1 MRDTK
6 MQVENLIQ
14 DLINRPQ
21 YSITQAEKEKLLLKI
36 LKAQIKDMSGKNRHL
51 KSMYSKLRVNI
62 PGIKKIADIPFIPV
76 QMFKKF
82 DLTTCSKSDV
92 IRTLKSSSTTGQ
104 NPSKISIDKITASR
118 QTKALTSILSS
129 YLGNKR
135 RPFLVI
141 DTKSQNVQSF
151 DLTARGAAI
160 RGLSTF
166 AKSITYALKET
177 PNGGIELDIK
187 EFKEFCKKYK
197 GQDVYVFGFTYII
210 WTKLVQALKKLSKKT
225 NIEFKS
231 IKIFH
236 SGGWKKL
243 KDQSVSEETFSA
255 EVAKIF
261 NTKTENIFNFYGMA
275 EQTGVIFIDC
285 RKGFKHIP
293 NFADVIIRNPLTLGE
308 SALNQPGPIEIVS
321 ILGNSYPSQALLTE
335 DIGILAGIDNCP
347 CSRKGKYI
355 KFKSR
360 VEKAEIRGCGD
371 TFEESDD

>member
-1 MRDTK
+1 
-6 MQVENLIQ
+6 MQTENLVQ
-14 DLINRPQ
+14 DLVSRPQ
-21 YSITQAEKEKLLLKI
+21 YSIPQAEKEKLLLKI
-36 LKAQIKDMSGKNRHL
+36 LKAQITDMNGKNRHL
-51 KSMYSKLRVNI
+51 KSMYSKLMVNI

-82 DLTTCSKSDV
+82 DLTTCNKADIV
-92 IRTLKSSSTTGQ
+92 RTLKSSSTTGQ

>member
-1 MRDTK
+1 
-6 MQVENLIQ
+6 MQVETLIQ
-14 DLINRPQ
+14 DLISRPQ
-21 YSITQAEKEKLLLKI
+21 YSILQAEKEKLLLQI
-36 LKAQIKDMSGKNRHL
+36 LKAQITDMSGKNRHL
-51 KSMYSKLRVNI
+51 KSMYSKLKVNI
-62 PGIKKIADIPFIPV
+62 PSIKKIADVPFIPV

-82 DLTTCSKSDV
+82 DLTICNKADV
-92 IRTLKSSSTTGQ
+92 VRTLKSSSTTGQ

-118 QTKALTSILSS
+118 QTKALTAILSS
-129 YLGNKR
+129 YLGSKR

-177 PNGGIELDIK
+177 PSGIELDIK
-187 EFKEFCKKYK
+187 EFKEFCEKYK
-197 GQDVYVFGFTYII
+197 GQDVYVFGFTFII
-210 WTKLVQALKKLSKKT
+210 WTKLVHALKKLGKKT
-225 NIEFKS
+225 NVGFKS

-243 KDQSVSEETFSA
+243 KDQSVSEQDFSA

-285 RKGFKHIP
+285 RKGFKHVP
-293 NFADVIIRNPLTLGE
+293 NFADVIIRDPLTLKE
-308 SALNQPGPIEIVS
+308 SGLNQPGPIEVVS
-321 ILGNSYPSQALLTE
+321 VLGNSYPSQALLTE
-335 DIGILAGIDNCP
+335 DIGILAGIDNCS
-347 CSRKGKYI
+347 CGRKGKYI

>member
-1 MRDTK
+1 

-14 DLINRPQ
+14 DLITRLQ
-21 YSITQAEKEKLLLKI
+21 YSIPQAEKEKLLLQI
-36 LKAQIKDMSGKNRHL
+36 LKSQIMDMSEKNRHL
-51 KSMYSKLRVNI
+51 KSMYDKLKMNI
-62 PGIKKIADIPFIPV
+62 PDIKKIEDIPFIPV

-82 DLTTCSKSDV
+82 DLTTCNKADV
-92 IRTLKSSSTTGQ
+92 VRTLKSSSTTGQ
-104 NPSKISIDKITASR
+104 HPSKISIDKITASR

-129 YLGNKR
+129 YLGSKR

-177 PNGGIELDIK
+177 PKGGIELDMK
-187 EFKEFCKKYK
+187 EFKEFCERYK

-210 WTKLVQALKKLSKKT
+210 WTKLVHALKKLSKKNNT
-225 NIEFKS
+225 RFKN

-261 NTKTENIFNFYGMA
+261 STKTGNIFNFYGMA
-275 EQTGVIFIDC
+275 EQTGVIFVDC
-285 RKGFKHIP
+285 NKGFKHVP
-293 NFADVIIRNPLTLGE
+293 NFADVIIRNPLTLEE
-308 SALNQPGPIEIVS
+308 SELNQPGPIEVVS
-321 ILGNSYPSQALLTE
+321 VLGNSYPSQALLTE
-335 DIGILAGIDNCP
+335 DIGIVAGIDDCP
-347 CSRKGKYI
+347 CGRKGKYI

-371 TFEESDD
+371 TFEESND

>member
-1 MRDTK
+1 

-14 DLINRPQ
+14 DLISRPQ
-21 YSITQAEKEKLLLKI
+21 YSIPQSEKEKLILQI
-36 LKAQIKDMSGKNRHL
+36 LKAQIADMAGKNRHL
-51 KSMYSKLRVNI
+51 KSMYGKLKVNI
-62 PGIKKIADIPFIPV
+62 PGIKKIKDVPFIPV
-76 QMFKKF
+76 RMFKKF
-82 DLTTCSKSDV
+82 DLTTCSKSD
-92 IRTLKSSSTTGQ
+92 ITRTLKSSSTTGQ

-141 DTKSQNVQSF
+141 DSKSQNVQSF

-177 PNGGIELDIK
+177 AEGGIELDIN

-197 GQDVYVFGFTYII
+197 GQDVYVFGFTFII
-210 WTKLVQALKKLSKKT
+210 WTKLVQALKKLGEKNNT
-225 NIEFKS
+225 GFKS

-243 KDQSVSEETFSA
+243 KDQSVSEEAFSA

-261 NTKTENIFNFYGMA
+261 STKAENIFNFYGMA
-275 EQTGVIFIDC
+275 EQTGVIFVDC
-285 RKGFKHIP
+285 NKGFKHVP
-293 NFADVIIRNPLTLGE
+293 NFADVIIRNPITLEE
-308 SALNQPGPIEIVS
+308 SSLNQPGPIEVVS
-321 ILGNSYPSQALLTE
+321 VLGNSYPSQALLTE
-335 DIGILAGIDNCP
+335 DIGIVAGIDDCP
-347 CSRKGKYI
+347 CGRKGKYI